1 MSEQTKTS
9 LFVLDWYTNKN
20 IKVLDVPSDVAEKLK
35 PGDKIVYA
43 MEDNHQK
50 PSIWTYLWHYIETDR
65 SWHFT
70 KILEGEDKDFFE
82 EQSQFALK
90 IFPIFKKK
98 FKAEFPNSIPVT
110 ARFHIYLDQL
120 YFYFYSE
127 ERYIF
132 TEFVKKFRE
141 KIWKNIFLFQV
152 WARDMV
158 KMDPRTDNL
167 PCGADWI
174 IPMHCKTTLPLPSIE
189 MENLILQNL
198 EWRDIERLK
207 WRCGKLKC
215 SLIYELEIYKQESK
229 KYPMKW
235 SEVKALKW
243 DIEWIATSYNIMT
256 WDVTIK
262 TKDNEIFRIPT
273 QEVKVIKLP
282 DPRIKTEEEKELE
295 KIKNQIEW

>member
-1 MSEQTKTS
+1 MSEQTKKEV
-9 LFVLDWYTNKN
+9 FVLDWYTNKN
-20 IKVLDVPSDVAEKLK
+20 IKVVDLKDDIILKLK
-35 PGDKIVYA
+35 PGDKIVYS

-50 PSIWTYLWHYIETDR
+50 PSIWTFIWHEIETDR
-65 SWHFT
+65 VWHFT
-70 KILEGEDKDFFE
+70 KILEWEEKDFFE
-82 EQSQFALK
+82 EQSKFALK

-98 FKAEFPNSIPVT
+98 FKEAFPNSIPVT

-127 ERYIF
+127 ERYVF

-167 PCGADWI
+167 PCGADGI
-174 IPMHCKTTLPLPSIE
+174 IPMHCKTTLSLPSIE
-189 MENLILQNL
+189 MEKIILQNL

-215 SLIYELEIYKQESK
+215 SLIYEIDIYQKESK
-229 KYPMKW
+229 KYPPKW
-235 SEVKALKW
+235 SEVKYLKW
-243 DIEWIATSYNIMT
+243 NIDWIATSYNIMT

-262 TKDNEIFRIPT
+262 TKDWEIYRIPT
-273 QEVKVIKLP
+273 QEVKVVKLP
-282 DPRIKTEEEKELE
+282 DPRMKSEEQKELE
-295 KIKNQIEW
+295 KIKDQIEG